1 MGNSCF
7 VCIGGV
13 KSHQEN
19 THSPRKKVI
28 GLEFLRFKFHKS
40 LCWLEI
46 QISTHLAPKTV
57 DVQNYFYYT
66 SVICVQ
72 NLLTSPLR
80 LQTVDSIYFKLY
92 IQLWKPLW
100 SITKQCL
107 AVAHTHTPDYAD
119 MRYSVD
125 VFQTSNENS

>member
-7 VCIGGV
+7 VYIGGV
-13 KSHQEN
+13 KSHQEIA
-19 THSPRKKVI
+19 HSPRKKVI

-57 DVQNYFYYT
+57 DVQNYFYYI

-72 NLLTSPLR
+72 APSDSRQLTVYTSSYIFSFENHCDLLQNSVW
-80 LQTVDSIYFKLY
+80 Q
-92 IQLWKPLW
+92 W
-100 SITKQCL
+100 
-107 AVAHTHTPDYAD
+107 HTHTHTHRT
-119 MRYSVD
+119 M
-125 VFQTSNENS
+125 QT